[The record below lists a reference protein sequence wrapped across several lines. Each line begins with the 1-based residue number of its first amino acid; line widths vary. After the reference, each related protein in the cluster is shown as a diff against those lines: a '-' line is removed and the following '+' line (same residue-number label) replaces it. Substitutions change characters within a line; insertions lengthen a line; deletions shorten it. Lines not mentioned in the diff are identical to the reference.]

1 MVPQVVAV
9 VFPSWF
15 TDCATH
21 LFMSIY
27 VLSGGQAWVVRLRFD
42 MEGILVS
49 GSEVYRFENI
59 NFTTDRPVFAIYI
72 SASFIRS
79 DGRTVI
85 VIVKGNLGSG
95 LTSEQGG
102 PD

>member
-1 MVPQVVAV
+1 M
-9 VFPSWF
+9 
-15 TDCATH
+15 
-21 LFMSIY
+21 
-27 VLSGGQAWVVRLRFD
+27 RFD
-42 MEGILVS
+42 VKGILVS

-72 SASFIRS
+72 SASFVRS

-85 VIVKGNLGSG
+85 VIVKGDLGSG
-95 LTSEQGG
+95 LTSEKGW